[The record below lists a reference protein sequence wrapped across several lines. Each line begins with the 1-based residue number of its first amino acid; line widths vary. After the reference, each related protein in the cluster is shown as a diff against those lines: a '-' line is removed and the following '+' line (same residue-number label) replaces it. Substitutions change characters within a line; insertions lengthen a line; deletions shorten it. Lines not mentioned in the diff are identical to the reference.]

1 MVKQGGCIVTKV
13 DSETKKVKV
22 LLIQSVSNKKQWVI
36 PKGCIDFG
44 ETAEQVCLFTFIYF
58 FQFNL
63 YQFILFIYILHYII
77 HTSLYRPQL
86 EKLKKSLAI
95 EVI

>member
-44 ETAEQVCLFTFIYF
+44 ETAEQVCLFTFIY
-58 FQFNL
+58 
-63 YQFILFIYILHYII
+63 IYIFFSIQSLSIHFIHLYTPLH
-77 HTSLYRPQL
+77 HTHFS
-86 EKLKKSLAI
+86 I
-95 EVI
+95 